1 MRVLRMDMF
10 KKIVI
15 KHDVGMG
22 EAYMDGDYL
31 CDNLGVRPLWAPG
44 GGGG

>member
-22 EAYMDGDYL
+22 EAFMDGDYL
-31 CDNLGVRPLWAPG
+31 VDDIGVGDLVIWI
-44 GGGG
+44 